1 MYIKFYLRIKILFMF
16 LQNGK
21 KALIQKPKTA
31 KKMLIQKSL

>member
-1 MYIKFYLRIKILFMF
+1 MF